1 MAGIAGSK
9 TLMFRGKKYTLFD
22 WAANK
27 REAMREAR
35 ELRREDGRHVHLTKA
50 DEGYHIWVR

>member
-1 MAGIAGSK
+1 MTGIAGSK

-27 REAMREAR
+27 REALREAR
-35 ELRREDGRHVHLTKA
+35 ELRREDGRHVHLVKA